1 MRSNEATLVIAD
13 NSFAVPNSCSPCA
26 NAATRAGESGSS
38 AARYM
43 STPIRRIRSGCCAR
57 AASDRSSDDIAAA
70 PPSSVRNSR
79 RLMSNMARFP
89 PPASAGVS
97 SPRLLARYRR
107 DFNPELYPQK
117 HGQEDQDRVQHDPH
131 NVGSPTPSLVYSLL
145 AHGEFSLAS
154 HAMVSPLLSLPPNGW
169 TGPWDK
175 PELF

>member
-1 MRSNEATLVIAD
+1 MRPNEATLVIAD

-107 DFNPELYPQK
+107 DFKPELYPQK
-117 HGQEDQDRVQHDPH
+117 HGQEDRERLRQHALDVERP
-131 NVGSPTPSLVYSLL
+131 SPSVASVFVLYVEFPWR
-145 AHGEFSLAS
+145 AHGGIAR
-154 HAMVSPLLSLPPNGW
+154 HRACH
-169 TGPWDK
+169 
-175 PELF
+175 

>member
-1 MRSNEATLVIAD
+1 MTLTPSVRAISLCSFPCVAR
-13 NSFAVPNSCSPCA
+13 SFASASFVAISTLECLFFLTLAACIRPSPSCCKFFEFFIACYAPQ
-26 NAATRAGESGSS
+26 RS
-38 AARYM
+38 ASYLQIKMKAVRY
-43 STPIRRIRSGCCAR
+43 P
-57 AASDRSSDDIAAA
+57 
-70 PPSSVRNSR
+70 
-79 RLMSNMARFP
+79 
-89 PPASAGVS
+89 
-97 SPRLLARYRR
+97 R
-107 DFNPELYPQK
+107 DFKPELYPQK